1 MRKQIQRSLFFMG
14 LVAVLVSF
22 LMSAVLYYQGMQQQ
36 RIHELEMTTYAASR
50 ALSEKNKEYSISYL
64 KQLYKENNISGIH
77 IVWLNKDG
85 QVLYDSAGPLDEDYI
100 AQSEVKTGMEEG
112 SSFSIHKSVNGIP
125 KEYYTHKAPDGTL
138 LRLSSVRSLN
148 LSMFNGYIPGM
159 ILFIIVFSVGA
170 VLVANKKTEEIL
182 SPLGDMSVVIS
193 RIMSGEKHVEIPGQY
208 IELKPVL
215 DTVKELH
222 RQTDAYLENLE
233 EDRKMMQAVQDSISN
248 GLIVLNSQ
256 KEILDYNVKAARIF
270 HIEGNRRYRKISVIF
285 HDEDWLRAIS
295 RAYHN
300 TKSQE
305 YTMTLYDTPY
315 MVLMTPLR
323 LFDNENGLL
332 IVLRDLSAQY
342 AAEKMRREFSANV
355 SHELKTPL
363 TSISGFGEM
372 IANGM
377 YANEA
382 DVRMFGQRIYSE
394 AQRMV
399 TLINTILHLSKL
411 EENDTTITW
420 GMVNMEEVVKYV
432 VDIISPQAHHRGVT
446 VLSETE
452 PVYVHGNHSL
462 LSELLV
468 NLLDNAVKYN
478 RQNGQVSVKLS
489 KTADNHMVI
498 TVSDTG
504 IGIPKDK
511 QNRVFER
518 FYRVES
524 SRSKETGGTGLGL
537 AMCKHIISRHHG
549 TVTLDSVEGRGTTIT
564 VTMPCLSAQEVSIEE
579 GNAKAAHEEA
589 EQAKKLALEE
599 ERKKQEERIKE
610 KQEALAK
617 KKQES
622 SESAHEKKGKLKK
635 SKSKKAE
642 KGEETRKKE
651 RQKEEKRLKTAGE
664 NKSVCLRKGTESIM
678 GPVPFLVYRI
688 A

>member
-64 KQLYKENNISGIH
+64 KQLYKDNNASGIH

-125 KEYYTHKAPDGTL
+125 KEYYTYKAPDGTL

-222 RQTDAYLENLE
+222 RQADAYLENLE

-342 AAEKMRREFSANV
+342 AAEKMRKEFSANV

-420 GMVNMEEVVKYV
+420 GMVNMEEIVKYV
-432 VDIISPQAHHRGVT
+432 VDIISPQAHHLGVT

-489 KTADNHMVI
+489 KTADNHMVLI
-498 TVSDTG
+498 VSDTG

-518 FYRVES
+518 FYRGES

-579 GNAKAAHEEA
+579 GNEKAAHEEA

-610 KQEALAK
+610 KQEALARK
-617 KKQES
+617 KLES
-622 SESAHEKKGKLKK
+622 SEASESAHEKKGKLKK

-642 KGEETRKKE
+642 KREETRKKKGKKKK
-651 RQKEEKRLKTAGE
+651 KE
-664 NKSVCLRKGTESIM
+664 
-678 GPVPFLVYRI
+678 
-688 A
+688 

>member
-222 RQTDAYLENLE
+222 RQADAYLENLE

-462 LSELLV
+462 LSEFLV

-489 KTADNHMVI
+489 KTADNHMVL

-511 QNRVFER
+511 QNRIFER

-610 KQEALAK
+610 KQEALAR

-642 KGEETRKKE
+642 KGEETKK
-651 RQKEEKRLKTAGE
+651 K
-664 NKSVCLRKGTESIM
+664 KGKKKKKD
-678 GPVPFLVYRI
+678 
-688 A
+688 

>member
-462 LSELLV
+462 LAELLV

-579 GNAKAAHEEA
+579 GNEKAAHEEA

-610 KQEALAK
+610 KQEALAR

-622 SESAHEKKGKLKK
+622 SESVHEKKGKLKK

-642 KGEETRKKE
+642 KGEETRKK
-651 RQKEEKRLKTAGE
+651 
-664 NKSVCLRKGTESIM
+664 KGKKKKKD
-678 GPVPFLVYRI
+678 
-688 A
+688 

>member
-462 LSELLV
+462 LSELLG

-610 KQEALAK
+610 KQEALAR

-642 KGEETRKKE
+642 KGEETKK
-651 RQKEEKRLKTAGE
+651 K
-664 NKSVCLRKGTESIM
+664 KGKKKKKD
-678 GPVPFLVYRI
+678 
-688 A
+688 

>member
-1 MRKQIQRSLFFMG
+1 M
-14 LVAVLVSF
+14 LVSF

-193 RIMSGEKHVEIPGQY
+193 RIMSGEKNVEIPGQY

-222 RQTDAYLENLE
+222 RQADAYLENLE

-489 KTADNHMVI
+489 KTADNHMVL

-511 QNRVFER
+511 QNRIFER

-610 KQEALAK
+610 KQEALAR

-642 KGEETRKKE
+642 KGEETKK
-651 RQKEEKRLKTAGE
+651 K
-664 NKSVCLRKGTESIM
+664 KGKKKKKD
-678 GPVPFLVYRI
+678 
-688 A
+688 

>member
-64 KQLYKENNISGIH
+64 KQLYKDNNVSGIH
-77 IVWLNKDG
+77 IVWLDKDG

-125 KEYYTHKAPDGTL
+125 KEYYTYKAPDGTL

-222 RQTDAYLENLE
+222 CQADAYLENLE

-420 GMVNMEEVVKYV
+420 GMVNMEEIVKYV

-489 KTADNHMVI
+489 KTADNHMVLI
-498 TVSDTG
+498 VSDTG

-511 QNRVFER
+511 QNRIFER
-518 FYRVES
+518 FYRGES

-564 VTMPCLSAQEVSIEE
+564 VTMPSLSAQEVSIEE
-579 GNAKAAHEEA
+579 GNEKAAHEEA

-610 KQEALAK
+610 KQEALARK
-617 KKQES
+617 KLES
-622 SESAHEKKGKLKK
+622 SEASESAHEKKGKLKK

-642 KGEETRKKE
+642 KREETRKKKGKKKK
-651 RQKEEKRLKTAGE
+651 KE
-664 NKSVCLRKGTESIM
+664 
-678 GPVPFLVYRI
+678 
-688 A
+688 

>member
-64 KQLYKENNISGIH
+64 KQLYKDNNVSGIH
-77 IVWLNKDG
+77 IVWLDKDG

-125 KEYYTHKAPDGTL
+125 KEYYTYKAPDGTL

-222 RQTDAYLENLE
+222 CQADAYLENLE

-332 IVLRDLSAQY
+332 IVLRDLSVQY

-420 GMVNMEEVVKYV
+420 GMVNMEEIVKYV

-489 KTADNHMVI
+489 KTADNHMVLI
-498 TVSDTG
+498 VSDTG

-511 QNRVFER
+511 QNRIFER

-579 GNAKAAHEEA
+579 GNEKAAHEEA

-610 KQEALAK
+610 KQEALAR

-622 SESAHEKKGKLKK
+622 SEASESAHEKKGKLKK

-642 KGEETRKKE
+642 KREETRKKKGKKKK
-651 RQKEEKRLKTAGE
+651 KE
-664 NKSVCLRKGTESIM
+664 
-678 GPVPFLVYRI
+678 
-688 A
+688 

>member
-1 MRKQIQRSLFFMG
+1 MRKQIQHSLFFMG

-22 LMSAVLYYQGMQQQ
+22 LMSAVHYYQGMQQQ

-511 QNRVFER
+511 QNRIFER

-579 GNAKAAHEEA
+579 GNEKAAHEEA

-610 KQEALAK
+610 KQEALAR

-642 KGEETRKKE
+642 KGEETRKK
-651 RQKEEKRLKTAGE
+651 
-664 NKSVCLRKGTESIM
+664 KGKKKKKD
-678 GPVPFLVYRI
+678 
-688 A
+688 

>member
-193 RIMSGEKHVEIPGQY
+193 RIMSGEKNVEIPGQY

-215 DTVKELH
+215 DTVNELH

-489 KTADNHMVI
+489 KTVDNHMVL

-511 QNRVFER
+511 QNRIFER

-610 KQEALAK
+610 KQEALAR

-642 KGEETRKKE
+642 KGEETKK
-651 RQKEEKRLKTAGE
+651 K
-664 NKSVCLRKGTESIM
+664 KGKKKKKD
-678 GPVPFLVYRI
+678 
-688 A
+688 

>member
-22 LMSAVLYYQGMQQQ
+22 LMSAVFYYQGMQQQ

-617 KKQES
+617 KKQEY

-642 KGEETRKKE
+642 KGEETRKK
-651 RQKEEKRLKTAGE
+651 
-664 NKSVCLRKGTESIM
+664 KGKKKKKD
-678 GPVPFLVYRI
+678 
-688 A
+688 

>member
-64 KQLYKENNISGIH
+64 KQLYKENNASGIH

-112 SSFSIHKSVNGIP
+112 SSFSIHKSVNGVP
-125 KEYYTHKAPDGTL
+125 KEYYTSKAPDGTL

-222 RQTDAYLENLE
+222 RQADAYLENLE

-432 VDIISPQAHHRGVT
+432 VDIISPHHRGVT

-489 KTADNHMVI
+489 KTADNHMVL

-504 IGIPKDK
+504 VGIPKDK
-511 QNRVFER
+511 QNRIFER

-579 GNAKAAHEEA
+579 GNEKAAHEEA

-610 KQEALAK
+610 KQEALAR

-622 SESAHEKKGKLKK
+622 SEASEPAHEKKGKLKK

-642 KGEETRKKE
+642 KREETRKKKGKKKK
-651 RQKEEKRLKTAGE
+651 KE
-664 NKSVCLRKGTESIM
+664 
-678 GPVPFLVYRI
+678 
-688 A
+688 

>member
-478 RQNGQVSVKLS
+478 WQNGQVSVKLS
-489 KTADNHMVI
+489 KTADNHMVL

-511 QNRVFER
+511 QNRIFER

-610 KQEALAK
+610 KQEALAR

-642 KGEETRKKE
+642 KGEETKK
-651 RQKEEKRLKTAGE
+651 K
-664 NKSVCLRKGTESIM
+664 KGKKKKKD
-678 GPVPFLVYRI
+678 
-688 A
+688 

>member
-159 ILFIIVFSVGA
+159 ILFIIVFSVEA

-222 RQTDAYLENLE
+222 RQADAYLENLE

-489 KTADNHMVI
+489 KTADNHMVL

-511 QNRVFER
+511 QNRIFER

-610 KQEALAK
+610 KQEALAR

-642 KGEETRKKE
+642 KGEETKK
-651 RQKEEKRLKTAGE
+651 K
-664 NKSVCLRKGTESIM
+664 KGKKKKKD
-678 GPVPFLVYRI
+678 
-688 A
+688 

>member
-64 KQLYKENNISGIH
+64 KQLYKDNNASGIH

-125 KEYYTHKAPDGTL
+125 KEYYTYKAPDGTL

-222 RQTDAYLENLE
+222 RQADAYLENLE

-420 GMVNMEEVVKYV
+420 GMVNMEEIVKYV

-489 KTADNHMVI
+489 KTADNHMVLI
-498 TVSDTG
+498 VSDTG

-518 FYRVES
+518 FYRGES

-579 GNAKAAHEEA
+579 GNEKAAHEEA

-599 ERKKQEERIKE
+599 ERKEQEERIKE
-610 KQEALAK
+610 KQEALARK
-617 KKQES
+617 KLES
-622 SESAHEKKGKLKK
+622 SEASESAHEKKGKLKK

-642 KGEETRKKE
+642 KREETRKKKGKKKK
-651 RQKEEKRLKTAGE
+651 KE
-664 NKSVCLRKGTESIM
+664 
-678 GPVPFLVYRI
+678 
-688 A
+688 

>member
-193 RIMSGEKHVEIPGQY
+193 RIMSGEKNVEIPGQY

-215 DTVKELH
+215 DTVNELH
-222 RQTDAYLENLE
+222 RQADAYLENLE

-432 VDIISPQAHHRGVT
+432 VDIISPQAHHRGVK

-489 KTADNHMVI
+489 KTADHHMVL
-498 TVSDTG
+498 TVADTG

-511 QNRVFER
+511 QNRIFER

-579 GNAKAAHEEA
+579 GNEKAAHEEA

-599 ERKKQEERIKE
+599 ERKKQEEQIKE
-610 KQEALAK
+610 KQEALAR

-642 KGEETRKKE
+642 KGEETKK
-651 RQKEEKRLKTAGE
+651 K
-664 NKSVCLRKGTESIM
+664 KGKKKKKD
-678 GPVPFLVYRI
+678 
-688 A
+688 

>member
-193 RIMSGEKHVEIPGQY
+193 RIMSGEKNVEIPGQY

-215 DTVKELH
+215 DTVNELH

-489 KTADNHMVI
+489 KTADNHMVL

-511 QNRVFER
+511 QNRIFER

-537 AMCKHIISRHHG
+537 AMCKHIISRHHC

-579 GNAKAAHEEA
+579 GNEKAAHEEA

-610 KQEALAK
+610 KQEALAR

-642 KGEETRKKE
+642 KGEETKK
-651 RQKEEKRLKTAGE
+651 K
-664 NKSVCLRKGTESIM
+664 KGKKKKKD
-678 GPVPFLVYRI
+678 
-688 A
+688 

>member
-432 VDIISPQAHHRGVT
+432 VDIISPQVHHRGVT

-579 GNAKAAHEEA
+579 GNEKAAHEEA

-642 KGEETRKKE
+642 KGEETRKK
-651 RQKEEKRLKTAGE
+651 
-664 NKSVCLRKGTESIM
+664 KGKKKKKD
-678 GPVPFLVYRI
+678 
-688 A
+688 

>member
-193 RIMSGEKHVEIPGQY
+193 RIMSGEKNVEIPGQY

-222 RQTDAYLENLE
+222 RQADAYLENLE

-489 KTADNHMVI
+489 KTADNHMVL

-511 QNRVFER
+511 QNRIFER

-610 KQEALAK
+610 KQEALAR

-642 KGEETRKKE
+642 KGEETRKK
-651 RQKEEKRLKTAGE
+651 
-664 NKSVCLRKGTESIM
+664 KGKKKKKD
-678 GPVPFLVYRI
+678 
-688 A
+688 

>member
-64 KQLYKENNISGIH
+64 KQLYKDNNASGIH

-125 KEYYTHKAPDGTL
+125 KEYYTYKAPDGTL

-222 RQTDAYLENLE
+222 RQADAYLENLE

-420 GMVNMEEVVKYV
+420 GMVNMEEIVKYV

-489 KTADNHMVI
+489 KTADNHMVLI
-498 TVSDTG
+498 VSDTG

-518 FYRVES
+518 FYRGES

-579 GNAKAAHEEA
+579 GNEKAAHEEA

-610 KQEALAK
+610 KQEALARK
-617 KKQES
+617 NLES
-622 SESAHEKKGKLKK
+622 SEASESAHEKKGKLKK

-642 KGEETRKKE
+642 KREETRKKKGKKKK
-651 RQKEEKRLKTAGE
+651 KE
-664 NKSVCLRKGTESIM
+664 
-678 GPVPFLVYRI
+678 
-688 A
+688 

>member
-504 IGIPKDK
+504 IGIPKDQ

-617 KKQES
+617 KKQEY
-622 SESAHEKKGKLKK
+622 SESAHEKKRKLKK

-642 KGEETRKKE
+642 KGEETRKK
-651 RQKEEKRLKTAGE
+651 
-664 NKSVCLRKGTESIM
+664 KGKKKKKD
-678 GPVPFLVYRI
+678 
-688 A
+688 

>member
-193 RIMSGEKHVEIPGQY
+193 RIMSGEKNVEIPGQY

-215 DTVKELH
+215 DTVNELH

-489 KTADNHMVI
+489 KTADNHMVL

-511 QNRVFER
+511 QNRIFER

-610 KQEALAK
+610 KQEALAR

-642 KGEETRKKE
+642 KGEETKK
-651 RQKEEKRLKTAGE
+651 K
-664 NKSVCLRKGTESIM
+664 KGKKKKKD
-678 GPVPFLVYRI
+678 
-688 A
+688 

>member
-222 RQTDAYLENLE
+222 RQADAYLENLE

-432 VDIISPQAHHRGVT
+432 VDISSPQAPHRGVT

-489 KTADNHMVI
+489 KTADNHMVL

-511 QNRVFER
+511 QNRIFER

-610 KQEALAK
+610 KQEALAR

-642 KGEETRKKE
+642 KGEDTKK
-651 RQKEEKRLKTAGE
+651 K
-664 NKSVCLRKGTESIM
+664 KGKKKKKD
-678 GPVPFLVYRI
+678 
-688 A
+688 

>member
-1 MRKQIQRSLFFMG
+1 MRKQIQSSLFFMG

-193 RIMSGEKHVEIPGQY
+193 RIMSGEKNVEIPGQY

-489 KTADNHMVI
+489 KTADNHMVL

-511 QNRVFER
+511 QNRIFER

-524 SRSKETGGTGLGL
+524 SRSKENGGTGLGL

-579 GNAKAAHEEA
+579 GNEKAAHEEA

-599 ERKKQEERIKE
+599 ERKKKEERIKE
-610 KQEALAK
+610 KQEALAR

-622 SESAHEKKGKLKK
+622 SEASESAHEKKGKLKK

-642 KGEETRKKE
+642 KGEETRKK
-651 RQKEEKRLKTAGE
+651 
-664 NKSVCLRKGTESIM
+664 KGKKKKKD
-678 GPVPFLVYRI
+678 
-688 A
+688 

>member
-193 RIMSGEKHVEIPGQY
+193 RIMSGEKNVEIPGQY

-489 KTADNHMVI
+489 KTADNHMVL

-511 QNRVFER
+511 QNRIFER

-524 SRSKETGGTGLGL
+524 SRSKENGGTGLGL

-579 GNAKAAHEEA
+579 GNEKAAHEEA

-610 KQEALAK
+610 KQEALAR

-622 SESAHEKKGKLKK
+622 SEASESAHEKKGKLKK

-642 KGEETRKKE
+642 KGEETRKK
-651 RQKEEKRLKTAGE
+651 
-664 NKSVCLRKGTESIM
+664 KGKKKKKD
-678 GPVPFLVYRI
+678 
-688 A
+688 